1 MGTDIEG
8 RLHSLDFP
16 RPALGSAETWRIER
30 MEDESDE
37 AEGWR
42 GRLADARQRLIDLG
56 WTEDE
61 LDDLEVSDIFKYA
74 RNRTPPPPRL
84 RF

>member
-1 MGTDIEG
+1 MD
-8 RLHSLDFP
+8 
-16 RPALGSAETWRIER
+16 
-30 MEDESDE
+30 DESDE